1 MVFLRGNLDE
11 KDEAENVGGS
21 LDAKLQHPFA
31 ISRDARELAHHY
43 ILTPIGKPE
52 NATTTNQ
59 QEDTK
64 EPEPTIGTP
73 LIVMPPGP
81 VIIDPHEHD
90 EDSDKDEEEDPP
102 ERDKAK
108 IYDDYDSG
116 EEKVAAMIE
125 EMQKRAFDGG
135 DPPDEE
141 NKNIESEEGLENDI
155 EEDSSQGTEEDT
167 GGEKNGVGEE
177 DGGEEDGDGEK
188 DEKHSVTDN
197 EAIEILP
204 ESENEATGDQ
214 DQEEGSPVPSEEDKN
229 DLSDAQDEVDPA
241 GNEVDGDE
249 TTAIIGE
256 DTQEGEWEPIEE
268 DDGGLPT
275 ETPLNT
281 ELPGSDKNSDGDK
294 AKAIDADGGEVDI
307 GEDSET
313 VNDEDVPSET
323 PSDANDNEAQD
334 TETENGRDSDG
345 EGDGQEDGEI
355 DNTEEKGSDQET
367 PETKNNEDSDGN
379 GQEQSEDAPSDAP
392 SSANGETQETAK
404 DEDASEALE
413 TMAPTAKQVTE
424 SSPAPTAMATEAKV
438 IVTLSPT
445 KAPVDEDLSPAPSR
459 TPPDI
464 NNNDHDDASEA
475 KSREK
480 QPHTTTPIGTDGGP
494 TFGALCRH
502 PNGLIQEVN
511 CKVILGFQSHPL
523 AFSGAFLLLFIW
535 GCCFCKRACKGRR
548 EADHGEYRAVAAQ
561 YDDVLFSDTFDDNYS
576 ASFADDRSAD
586 GSIESDEGDDWTKG
600 PNIEMGAISNKED
613 DLTLE
618 EMNG

>member
-11 KDEAENVGGS
+11 KEAENVGGS
-21 LDAKLQHPFA
+21 LDAKLQAPFA
-31 ISRDARELAHHY
+31 TSRDARELAHHY

-52 NATTTNQ
+52 NATTTNE

-125 EMQKRAFDGG
+125 EMQKRAFDDG
-135 DPPDEE
+135 D
-141 NKNIESEEGLENDI
+141 IESEEGLENDI

-167 GGEKNGVGEE
+167 GGEEDGVGE
-177 DGGEEDGDGEK
+177 DDEEN
-188 DEKHSVTDN
+188 SATDN
-197 EAIEILP
+197 EVIEDLP

-214 DQEEGSPVPSEEDKN
+214 DQEEGSPVPSEEDIS
-229 DLSDAQDEVDPA
+229 DLNDAQDEVDPA

-249 TTAIIGE
+249 TTAIINE
-256 DTQEGEWEPIEE
+256 DTQVGELKPIEE

-281 ELPGSDKNSDGDK
+281 ELPSSDKSSDGDK
-294 AKAIDADGGEVDI
+294 AKAIDADGAEDDT

-334 TETENGRDSDG
+334 TETDNGRDSDG

-355 DNTEEKGSDQET
+355 DNTQEKGSGQET
-367 PETKNNEDSDGN
+367 PETKNDEDSDGN
-379 GQEQSEDAPSDAP
+379 GQEQDEDAPGDDP

-404 DEDASEALE
+404 DEDASEVLE

-424 SSPAPTAMATEAKV
+424 SSPAPTAMSTEAKV
-438 IVTLSPT
+438 IVTPSPT
-445 KAPVDEDLSPAPSR
+445 KALVDEDLSPAPSR

-480 QPHTTTPIGTDGGP
+480 QPHTTTPSGTDGGP
-494 TFGALCRH
+494 SFGALCRH
-502 PNGLIQEVN
+502 PNGLIQGVN
-511 CKVILGFQSHPL
+511 CKVILGVQSHPL

-548 EADHGEYRAVAAQ
+548 EADRGEYRAVAAQ

-586 GSIESDEGDDWTKG
+586 GSIESDEEDDWTKG
-600 PNIEMGAISNKED
+600 PNIEMGAISHKED